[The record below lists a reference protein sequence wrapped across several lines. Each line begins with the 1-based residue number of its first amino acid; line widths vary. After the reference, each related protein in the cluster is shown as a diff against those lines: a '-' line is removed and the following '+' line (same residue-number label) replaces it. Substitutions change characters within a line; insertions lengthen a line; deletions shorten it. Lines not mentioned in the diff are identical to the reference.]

1 MVDLPQEK
9 SLTQKFLRYFPWF
22 TASWIIYVV
31 YFYINQKFIFQSI
44 AGTGMFK
51 SGPIRFLVR
60 ELAVYSMAFVNYLHL
75 KKSLKGTYPMQF
87 WVFLATLDIVCLL
100 IGFFRQFAFEI
111 SSLQAIY
118 NNVIG
123 LIASPLYSVFFFLYA
138 NYFAAKEGQS

>member
-9 SLTQKFLRYFPWF
+9 SLTKKFLQYFPWF
-22 TASWIIYVV
+22 AASWAIYVV
-31 YFYINQKFIFQSI
+31 YFYINQKFILQSNW
-44 AGTGMFK
+44 GGGLFE

-60 ELAVYSMAFVNYLHL
+60 EIAVYSIAFVNYFHL
-75 KKSLKGTYPMQF
+75 KKSLKGTYPIQF
-87 WVFLATLDIVCLL
+87 WVFLAALDIVCLL

-111 SSLQAIY
+111 SALQAIY
-118 NNVIG
+118 NNIIG